1 MSTWF
6 NYEASLK
13 ILLFGL
19 ILGSGLPALFAL
31 GVRAGAAG
39 AGVVGSDGS
48 AVAHKNPA
56 LTALSYALYALA
68 LVAVVIGVLYVARD
82 FIGAHTGMYILGAKP
97 A

>member
-39 AGVVGSDGS
+39 AGVVGSNGS

-68 LVAVVIGVLYVARD
+68 LIAVVIGVLYIARD
-82 FIGAHTGMYILGAKP
+82 FLGAHTGWYILGAKP